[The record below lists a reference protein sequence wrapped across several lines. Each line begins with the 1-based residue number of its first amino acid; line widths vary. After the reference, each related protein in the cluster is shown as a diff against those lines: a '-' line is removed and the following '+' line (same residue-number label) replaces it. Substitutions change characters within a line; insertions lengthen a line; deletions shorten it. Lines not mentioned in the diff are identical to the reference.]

1 MKTPEKTTA
10 TTFPKTTEKTTEN
23 PLYDTRA
30 VMLSLNC
37 GRWKVWNLCQT
48 DPDFP
53 NPRDIAG
60 KNQWFKSEIE
70 EYKESRPHRIYAVVV
85 AVLVVV
91 GVAALSLANSLLA

>member
-1 MKTPEKTTA
+1 MPTTLTAPKDDTP
-10 TTFPKTTEKTTEN
+10 TTEN

-30 VMLSLNC
+30 VMRALNC
-37 GRWKVWNLCQT
+37 GRWKVWNLCQH

-70 EYKESRPHRIYAVVV
+70 EYKETRPRRQYTTAD
-85 AVLVVV
+85 V
-91 GVAALSLANSLLA
+91 GA